1 MHFPYSKEVI
11 KRRSNIVLTGFM
23 GTGKSTVGQIIAE
36 DLGYEFIDTDEAIT
50 LIHGPIPKFF
60 EENGELAFRKLEREI
75 SDVLSKRSRLVI
87 STGGGLMLDADCVAF
102 LEPVS
107 QVFCLSASAREIL
120 KRVNENGQEGARPL
134 LAGGDAAAR
143 IKLLLQARSKGY
155 GRYHDVPT
163 DHLSPREVADV
174 VIAQLAT
181 N

>member
-1 MHFPYSKEVI
+1 MI

-174 VIAQLAT
+174 VIAQIAA

>member
-1 MHFPYSKEVI
+1 
-11 KRRSNIVLTGFM
+11 M

-174 VIAQLAT
+174 VIAQIAA